1 MEDVSGAI
9 ENTLHELLDSGAT
22 PEDVYRIMGLV
33 KESELSPETKEADS
47 YLPIDLGYCI
57 DGNIVSYE
65 AVPESVAT
73 VPENVDYPR
82 YAEAMESHVPLP
94 IATQI
99 ATHDFSHRQADIL
112 MEAARSP
119 HVSSE
124 TLETI
129 ASRRRRM
136 PRHARKRQMAPCDK
150 AVSWAE
156 RRTPMTP
163 DGKTFDPETVTDK
176 QLVQYEQA
184 IDRGLTEADAMR
196 LTEHEYNGFQ
206 ANAIIAAALNPAVG
220 ENVLDALATPKYTA
234 AQMTAIAKIA
244 IRGGDFARF
253 LDPQMD
259 ARRME
264 AAYLVVAHGGSDLP
278 VELLSRSQLLTIN
291 NILLRGLIPYETVRA
306 IAKPA
311 FTPESMEVIAAAME
325 NARHDPYTGEHSLTE
340 AQVARIMNPEYRP
353 EQQIALLTAMRG
365 QTPVADLSD
374 ADFAGLFPASRS
386 VEQMSACAYAV
397 NRCGYNAPL
406 LMMTMQACADMNAQ
420 QLMAV
425 FDATAAEFSDAT
437 MAKVSTIL
445 MHTPALT
452 SQQMRYLLAEARD
465 GTPFPALESMK
476 EHLLAQAEP
485 EKAQVTETGIK
496 SESRDMASGK
506 EALAEQAG
514 LDGTKKINQ
523 NKEME

>member
-1 MEDVSGAI
+1 
-9 ENTLHELLDSGAT
+9 
-22 PEDVYRIMGLV
+22 
-33 KESELSPETKEADS
+33 
-47 YLPIDLGYCI
+47 
-57 DGNIVSYE
+57 
-65 AVPESVAT
+65 
-73 VPENVDYPR
+73 
-82 YAEAMESHVPLP
+82 
-94 IATQI
+94 
-99 ATHDFSHRQADIL
+99 
-112 MEAARSP
+112 
-119 HVSSE
+119 
-124 TLETI
+124 
-129 ASRRRRM
+129 
-136 PRHARKRQMAPCDK
+136 
-150 AVSWAE
+150 
-156 RRTPMTP
+156 MTP

-184 IDRGLTEADAMR
+184 IDRGLTEADAIR

-220 ENVLDALATPKYTA
+220 EDVLDALATPKYTA

-278 VELLSRSQLLTIN
+278 VERLSRSQLLTIN
-291 NILLRGLIPYETVRA
+291 NILLRGHIPYETVRA

-374 ADFAGLFPASRS
+374 ADFAGLFPASLS

-397 NRCGYNAPL
+397 NRCGYNTPL

-452 SQQMRYLLAEARD
+452 SQQMRYVAEYDQYLWVPSKYRRNSDGMKPADRKGLVGSEDFALLCWDSVNHLPAIRRISLKASLTSRLIDFKYLREAEAPAYTHGVPND
-465 GTPFPALESMK
+465 TFDYEFDDDDDDIPAFSFP
-476 EHLLAQAEP
+476 
-485 EKAQVTETGIK
+485 
-496 SESRDMASGK
+496 
-506 EALAEQAG
+506 EA
-514 LDGTKKINQ
+514 
-523 NKEME
+523 